1 MTLRITTAALVLASV
16 PVIAQTSGVSRPDP
30 AVISSDDAVPAAKP
44 LTPRPSAAT
53 PAPTP
58 TPAGEVYGPYVPY
71 TGPKVAS
78 APVTNHVM
86 KPVEDPRDAMIVV
99 DVPEREGELRIGTLL
114 KTKMISTLSTS
125 STMEGTK
132 FTAAVTE
139 PIERNGRV
147 IIPVGSILEG
157 RVTQVH
163 GGMRI
168 SGSALLHL
176 ETNNVTLP
184 DGTHYVVHAQVVD
197 TGKSDFNVTEEGT
210 LKKKSRT
217 KETLAV
223 MGGVTGAGAVSG
235 AMIGGGVGAA
245 VGAGIGAG
253 VSTIIWLKQDRQ
265 ATLDKDAQLVF
276 SLTAPMVLT
285 PLNGPAISSVS
296 SSPNAV
302 PVAQ

>member
-1 MTLRITTAALVLASV
+1 
-16 PVIAQTSGVSRPDP
+16 
-30 AVISSDDAVPAAKP
+30 
-44 LTPRPSAAT
+44 
-53 PAPTP
+53 
-58 TPAGEVYGPYVPY
+58 
-71 TGPKVAS
+71 VA
-78 APVTNHVM
+78 

-99 DVPEREGELRIGTLL
+99 DVPERDGELRAGTLL

-176 ETNNVTLP
+176 ETNDVTLP
-184 DGTHYVVHAQVVD
+184 DGTHYIVHAQVID
-197 TGKSDFNVTEEGT
+197 TGKSDFNVTDEGT
-210 LKKKSRT
+210 LKKKSHT

-265 ATLDKDAQLVF
+265 ATLSKDVQLVF
-276 SLTAPMVLT
+276 SLTTPMFLT

-296 SSPNAV
+296 SGVDAV

>member
-1 MTLRITTAALVLASV
+1 MT
-16 PVIAQTSGVSRPDP
+16 
-30 AVISSDDAVPAAKP
+30 
-44 LTPRPSAAT
+44 
-53 PAPTP
+53 
-58 TPAGEVYGPYVPY
+58 
-71 TGPKVAS
+71 
-78 APVTNHVM
+78 
-86 KPVEDPRDAMIVV
+86 PVEDPRDAMIVV
-99 DVPEREGELRIGTLL
+99 AVPEREGELRAGTLL

-184 DGTHYVVHAQVVD
+184 DGTHYIVHAQVID
-197 TGKSDFNVTEEGT
+197 TGKSDFNVSDEGT
-210 LKKKSRT
+210 LKKKSHT

-265 ATLDKDAQLVF
+265 ATLPEGVQLVF
-276 SLTAPMVLT
+276 SLTTPMILT

-296 SSPNAV
+296 SGVDGAR
-302 PVAQ
+302 VAQ